1 MRRRLDRDGE
11 VVLATWLDYYQP
23 DKETRHLIAEA
34 LDAYGASEDQIRF
47 YAEPDFSN
55 PGEVIITPEEG
66 LGVHVRPLDGQ
77 QLSRDAE
84 GGPSGRKRSRDPGQE
99 SPSPQCGTDAAR
111 EMSVS
116 PANVL

>member
-66 LGVHVRPLDGQ
+66 LGIHVRPLDGQ
-77 QLSRDAE
+77 QFTLARIIDKRDWT
-84 GGPSGRKRSRDPGQE
+84 GD
-99 SPSPQCGTDAAR
+99 
-111 EMSVS
+111 
-116 PANVL
+116 